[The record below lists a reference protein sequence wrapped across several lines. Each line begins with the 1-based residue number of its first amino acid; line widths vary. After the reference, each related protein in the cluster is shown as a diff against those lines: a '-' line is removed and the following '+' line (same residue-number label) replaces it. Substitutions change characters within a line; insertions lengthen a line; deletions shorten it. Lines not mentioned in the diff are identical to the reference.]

1 MGFVAMATTHTINSG
16 NYYYAPS
23 SLTINVNDTVVWIN
37 DAGYHDVNFDIDSQ
51 TGSSFGNP
59 ESFQSVATGDDTL
72 YVHVFTIPGSYNYD
86 CSIGAGQHAVAGMT
100 GSIEVLTTNT
110 VYDIVSNSP
119 DHTTL
124 QLAIDTCELD
134 GTLSGSGPFT
144 LFAPTNAAFDN
155 LPPNTLTSL
164 LSDLPTLTNILLHHV
179 HGDSVMSGMLSDGD
193 IVTTLLG
200 TDLTVTIDASGAY
213 IDNAMITI
221 VDQIADNGV
230 VHIIDAVLLP
240 PPSNTVYD
248 IVSNSPDHTTL
259 QLAIDTCE
267 LDGTLSGSGPFT
279 LFAPT
284 NAAFDNLP
292 PNTLTSLLSDLPTL
306 TNILLHHVHGDSVM
320 SGMLSDGDIVTT
332 LLGTDLTVTIDASG
346 AYIDNAMITIVDQI
360 ADNGV
365 VHIIDAVLLPP
376 PSNTVYDIVSN
387 SPDHTTLQLAID
399 TCELDSTLSGSGP
412 FTLFAPTN
420 AAFDNLPPNTLTSL
434 LSDLPTLTNILL
446 HHVHGDSVMSG
457 MLSDGDIVTTLFGTD
472 LTVTIDASGAY
483 IDNAMITIVDQ
494 IADNGVV
501 HIIDAVLL
509 PPTSTTIS
517 ELEETDFVVKSIDIM
532 GKIVENKH
540 MIRNK
545 IIIDIYKSGKVV
557 KRMNF

>member
-1 MGFVAMATTHTINSG
+1 
-16 NYYYAPS
+16 
-23 SLTINVNDTVVWIN
+23 
-37 DAGYHDVNFDIDSQ
+37 
-51 TGSSFGNP
+51 
-59 ESFQSVATGDDTL
+59 
-72 YVHVFTIPGSYNYD
+72 
-86 CSIGAGQHAVAGMT
+86 MT

-110 VYDIVSNSP
+110 VYDIVSNSS

-124 QLAIDTCELD
+124 HLAIDTCELD

-155 LPPNTLTSL
+155 LPPGTLTSL

-193 IVTTLLG
+193 IVTTLFG

-248 IVSNSPDHTTL
+248 IVSNSSDHTTL
-259 QLAIDTCE
+259 
-267 LDGTLSGSGPFT
+267 
-279 LFAPT
+279 
-284 NAAFDNLP
+284 
-292 PNTLTSLLSDLPTL
+292 
-306 TNILLHHVHGDSVM
+306 H
-320 SGMLSDGDIVTT
+320 
-332 LLGTDLTVTIDASG
+332 
-346 AYIDNAMITIVDQI
+346 
-360 ADNGV
+360 
-365 VHIIDAVLLPP
+365 
-376 PSNTVYDIVSN
+376 
-387 SPDHTTLQLAID
+387 LAID

-472 LTVTIDASGAY
+472 LTVTIDSSGAY

-494 IADNGVV
+494 IADNGVVHIIDAVLLPPSNTVYDIVSNSPDHTTLQLAIDTCELDSTLSGSGPFTLFAPTNAAFDNLPPNTLTSLLSDLPTLTDILLHHVHGDSVMSGMLSDGDIVTTLLGTDLTVTIDASGAYIDNAMITIVDPIADNEVV

>member
-1 MGFVAMATTHTINSG
+1 M
-16 NYYYAPS
+16 
-23 SLTINVNDTVVWIN
+23 SL
-37 DAGYHDVNFDIDSQ
+37 
-51 TGSSFGNP
+51 
-59 ESFQSVATGDDTL
+59 L
-72 YVHVFTIPGSYNYD
+72 IPGSYNYD

-387 SPDHTTLQLAID
+387 SQI
-399 TCELDSTLSGSGP
+399 
-412 FTLFAPTN
+412 
-420 AAFDNLPPNTLTSL
+420 
-434 LSDLPTLTNILL
+434 ILL
-446 HHVHGDSVMSG
+446 
-457 MLSDGDIVTTLFGTD
+457 F
-472 LTVTIDASGAY
+472 
-483 IDNAMITIVDQ
+483 N
-494 IADNGVV
+494 
-501 HIIDAVLL
+501 
-509 PPTSTTIS
+509 
-517 ELEETDFVVKSIDIM
+517 
-532 GKIVENKH
+532 
-540 MIRNK
+540 
-545 IIIDIYKSGKVV
+545 
-557 KRMNF
+557 